1 MAVNNHTTHDNPF
14 DIFIEGW
21 GRMAGAWGINKVMA
35 QIYALLYV
43 SKHPLSLE
51 EMSDKLKTSRSNV
64 SLNVR
69 SLLDLGMARKVLIRG
84 DRRDYYTAEEDIIK
98 VAKRLAAERKKRE
111 LDPAIEIVEK
121 AILAADAPGAPH
133 PAGNE
138 ATAFCADRLKTFL
151 SLMLIVEG
159 VFDSFIDGASRDNL
173 PLEEI
178 KTNNI

>member
-1 MAVNNHTTHDNPF
+1 MTPEKHTSRNSPV

-21 GRMAGAWGINKVMA
+21 GRMAGAWGISKVMA
-35 QIYALLYV
+35 EIYALLYV

-69 SLLDLGMARKVLIRG
+69 SLLDLGVARKVLIRG
-84 DRRDYYTAEEDIIK
+84 DRRDYYTAEDDIVK
-98 VAKRLAAERKKRE
+98 VAKRLAIEKKKRE
-111 LDPAIEIVEK
+111 LDPAIEIVEQ
-121 AILAADAPGAPH
+121 AVLASED
-133 PAGNE
+133 PAARGLAGDE
-138 ATAFCADRLKTFL
+138 AHAYSTGRLKSFL
-151 SLMLIVEG
+151 SLMMIVQG

-178 KTNNI
+178 NTHNS